1 MYIIKNKKILKSFGQ
16 QIDQLNTLTGGI
28 SMAQFKVTNK
38 PDKMV
43 VTVLA
48 PSVSPD
54 LIQVQ
59 VEYNKLMVYA
69 TLPPNEENNTE
80 QPSVNLPLFAQVID
94 IPFYVDVDQIQA
106 IYRNNKLHINLP
118 FAEGRL
124 NNRRSIQIEQA

>member
-48 PSVSPD
+48 PSVSSD

-80 QPSVNLPLFAQVID
+80 QPSVSLPLFAQVID
-94 IPFYVDVDQIQA
+94 IPFHVDVDQIQA

-124 NNRRSIQIEQA
+124 NNRRRIQIEQE

>member
-38 PDKMV
+38 SDKMV

-59 VEYNKLMVYA
+59 VDYNKLIVYA
-69 TLPPNEENNTE
+69 TLPPNEENSTE
-80 QPSVNLPLFAQVID
+80 LPSVSLPLFAQVID
-94 IPFYVDVDQIQA
+94 IPFHVDVDHIQA
-106 IYRNNKLHINLP
+106 VYKNGKLYINLP
-118 FAEGRL
+118 FAEDRL
-124 NNRRSIQIEQA
+124 NSRRSIQIEQE

>member
-1 MYIIKNKKILKSFGQ
+1 MYIIKNKKILKSFGN

-69 TLPPNEENNTE
+69 TLPLNEEYNTE

-94 IPFYVDVDQIQA
+94 IPFHVDVDQIQA
-106 IYRNNKLHINLP
+106 NYRNGKLHINLP
-118 FAEGRL
+118 FTEGRL
-124 NNRRSIQIEQA
+124 NNRRSIQIEQE